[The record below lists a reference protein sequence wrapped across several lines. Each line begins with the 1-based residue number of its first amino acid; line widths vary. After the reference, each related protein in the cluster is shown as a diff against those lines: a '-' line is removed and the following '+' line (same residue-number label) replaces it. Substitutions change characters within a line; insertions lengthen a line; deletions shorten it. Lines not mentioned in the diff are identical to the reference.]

1 MLASITST
9 AATTILPSRSTDGN
23 WTKKGSMEVQVSE
36 LLYDYVH
43 CTNMEFMIAHPVI
56 GIVIPV
62 ILCTVIAIIYLK
74 KK

>member
-1 MLASITST
+1 M
-9 AATTILPSRSTDGN
+9 
-23 WTKKGSMEVQVSE
+23 SE

-62 ILCTVIAIIYLK
+62 ILCTVIAIIYWK
-74 KK
+74 RNNG